1 MRDASHTYSPGE
13 EPIFQDSCSC
23 NEGKIGLGLTLR
35 TLSDVGKVS
44 YAELWVVFSNHS
56 GAQLEVCGMSAS
68 DLRGYAKILE
78 EGAKF
83 MDNFPWIR
91 LVEEK

>member
-1 MRDASHTYSPGE
+1 MRDESHSYSPGE
-13 EPIFQDSCSC
+13 EPIFQDSSLC
-23 NEGKIGLGLTLR
+23 NEKKISLGLTLR
-35 TLSDVGKVS
+35 PLSDVGKVS
-44 YAELWVVFSNHS
+44 HAELWMVFSNQS
-56 GAQLEVCGMSAS
+56 GAQIEVCGMSAS

-83 MDNFPWIR
+83 MDNFPWIL